1 MEKFDVNIL
10 TIYNK
15 CYIIYVIQKK
25 EGDLI
30 PPKAKITKEMITD
43 AAFDIA
49 RYEGYERINART
61 VAHKLGCST
70 QPIMYHFATVG
81 DIKKAVY
88 QKADEFHSSYIMQG
102 AGDGI
107 GGIGMAYI
115 RFAQNEKHLFRFLF
129 QSDEFSGQSLSQL
142 IDNEALSPVLGA
154 ISQSSGITIEQAKTA
169 FRSLFL
175 FIHGYASMLAN
186 NSMEYDEKVISA
198 DIQRIFTG
206 TMCSLKEEL

>member
-1 MEKFDVNIL
+1 
-10 TIYNK
+10 
-15 CYIIYVIQKK
+15 
-25 EGDLI
+25 
-30 PPKAKITKEMITD
+30 MITD

-61 VAHKLGCST
+61 VAHKLSCST

-129 QSDEFSGQSLSQL
+129 QSDDFSGQSLSHL
-142 IDNEALSPVLGA
+142 IDNEALSSVLGA

-206 TMCSLKEEL
+206 TMCALKEEL